1 MTIYDMKYDINKFD
15 TSDYSIDNP
24 YDIPFANKKIPSLMK
39 DENNG
44 ASWLNS
50 LGLERKYMFY
60 MLKYNICFMC
70 TRKEGQR

>member
-1 MTIYDMKYDINKFD
+1 MWNVTIYDMKYDINKFD

-44 ASWLNS
+44 AS
-50 LGLERKYMFY
+50 
-60 MLKYNICFMC
+60 
-70 TRKEGQR
+70 